1 MIIHYVGK
9 TKRMYNLRQRR
20 SQQKKDIIMMF
31 FLREAKDL
39 LSNEQ
44 VQGCVFFLSMVLFC
58 IIYLDY
64 ALNIQ

>member
-1 MIIHYVGK
+1 
-9 TKRMYNLRQRR
+9 
-20 SQQKKDIIMMF
+20 MMF